1 MKKIFLNES
10 ERLKLISEKEKLIIE
25 SFAKTFNKIKRIDEN
40 GLDEMAGK
48 NLKDIIINIPDE
60 HALKLIKNTSAL
72 SRNFSPRQLAMLQ
85 VGNNELTVNHYIYSN
100 LMRSYPEGAHPF
112 GTKDKSAHSS
122 LSEESRYGEN
132 GSELS
137 NGTSDLKLKFDRIF
151 NEILSME
158 PKYSYIETQSAR
170 LSGRYNRRS
179 VSDGKTTATL
189 NNNELGIELIITYNN
204 SWEEDPDGASYHG
217 YLSMSYE
224 HWNDF
229 GDNELDDILTKFGQE
244 ELIENPGTGLGGV
257 SIENVKYYNM
267 VDDEFMSLLSDETKQ
282 KLYGQ
287 IEGVLIKHD
296 ENQNSNYDNY

>member
-1 MKKIFLNES
+1 MRRFDKKDNIRKANLLAEQRYLQS
-10 ERLKLISEKEKLIIE
+10 KGLISENGYEDWELEDKKQQYGINPEIE
-25 SFAKTFNKIKRIDEN
+25 P
-40 GLDEMAGK
+40 LD
-48 NLKDIIINIPDE
+48 I
-60 HALKLIKNTSAL
+60 
-72 SRNFSPRQLAMLQ
+72 
-85 VGNNELTVNHYIYSN
+85 
-100 LMRSYPEGAHPF
+100 SYTDGI
-112 GTKDKSAHSS
+112 
-122 LSEESRYGEN
+122 GEN
-132 GSELS
+132 EINEPELN

-257 SIENVKYYNM
+257 SIENVKHYNM

-282 KLYGQ
+282 KLYNQ

-296 ENQNSNYDNY
+296 ENQNNDDY